1 MEMQTVLGKPIS
13 RRGFLQAAGMLAGG
27 AAAAGFLAACST
39 DDSPS
44 VAKTQKFKGESI
56 TLQGWGDG
64 TDYMRVF
71 GDKFEADTGAKLV
84 FQSGYT
90 SQSIAKIK
98 ATAANPE
105 IDISFFDAIGGVVLG
120 KEGLLDTLEISGI
133 PNAQYVHPKFII
145 AGGKALGWGF
155 YCNTLIHQS
164 EVVTATPTTFKE
176 MWNAAYE
183 GKTTYP
189 NIEWTDGLKWLIA
202 CSLAQGEDEYTI
214 SDTTWDKIKELKDE
228 QHSIHTNREA
238 TAELFKSGEVVFGFS
253 QPGMWR
259 KYIEDGYPIV
269 NDYGTDEGFFAE
281 GIAVAMVKGHKAP
294 TDLCYELINR
304 VLDQETQKSFA
315 IDNWWSPV
323 DARVVLPDSVSKYIP
338 SGTDDLE
345 NARLTNHDLLSA
357 VRVDW
362 MERYKRL

>member
-1 MEMQTVLGKPIS
+1 
-13 RRGFLQAAGMLAGG
+13 LQAAGVLAGG

-39 DDSPS
+39 DDSPT
-44 VAKTQKFKGESI
+44 VAQTQKFKGESI

-164 EVVTATPTTFKE
+164 EVVTTPPSSFSE
-176 MWNAAYE
+176 MWNPAYE

-253 QPGMWR
+253 QPAMWR

-269 NDYGTDEGFFAE
+269 NDYNPDEGFFAE

-294 TDLCYELINR
+294 TELCYELINR

-323 DARVVLPDSVSKYIP
+323 DARVELPDSVSKYIP